1 VRPPVRPPTV
11 VFFNKKI
18 TQQSTNDDD
27 DLHRL
32 RNTLLNAIMIKAQCR
47 MLHLGIANTA
57 IMNFLIDIIFF
68 FLSDV
73 VYCHVAW
80 FLIFFIL
87 NENSRCSVFSRTTA
101 AFVVLVKCEV
111 MYVGFR

>member
-1 VRPPVRPPTV
+1 
-11 VFFNKKI
+11 
-18 TQQSTNDDD
+18 
-27 DLHRL
+27 
-32 RNTLLNAIMIKAQCR
+32 
-47 MLHLGIANTA
+47 MLHLGIANRA
-57 IMNFLIDIIFF
+57 IMNFLVDIIFF

-73 VYCHVAW
+73 VYCHVAC

-101 AFVVLVKCEV
+101 VFVVLVKCEV